1 MSPGNRVR
9 AVGATIRDV
18 EFDRFTAVLLILN
31 PDGPKLSEDEEN
43 ALQDAHMAH
52 LADLHDA
59 GHLLAAG
66 PLADLPDRHFRG
78 LSILNVDAETALELK
93 SSDPAVKVGKFVLKA
108 MPWMV
113 PAGAIHYSHTRFP
126 RSVADAR
133 D

>member
-1 MSPGNRVR
+1 
-9 AVGATIRDV
+9 V
-18 EFDRFTAVLLILN
+18 EFDSFTAVLLILN

-59 GHLLAAG
+59 GQLVAAG
-66 PLADLPDRHFRG
+66 PLADLPDRHYRG

-93 SSDPAVKVGKFVLKA
+93 GSDPAVKAGKFILKA

-113 PAGAIHYSHTRFP
+113 PAGAIRYSHTRFP
-126 RSVADAR
+126 RSIADATG
-133 D
+133 